1 METASTADSAVEG
14 RHVSWAT
21 YKETVLDEI
30 GRTLALVDEGDARRL
45 AEAILS
51 AERVYLAGLGRSGL
65 VASCFAMRLVHV
77 GLTAHVV
84 GEATAP
90 GLGRGDLLIAASG
103 SGRTKTV
110 LAWADAAKARG
121 AKVAALSAD
130 GRSPVARA
138 SDLVVEIPSPPYA
151 RTRAGGPRTCQPGGT
166 LFEQSLLVFF
176 DGMVLELAE
185 RLGLSPEMLKQRH
198 SNVE

>member
-1 METASTADSAVEG
+1 MRASFASRLDL
-14 RHVSWAT
+14 
-21 YKETVLDEI
+21 VLDEI
-30 GRTLALVDEGDARRL
+30 ARTLALVDARETDRL
-45 AEAILS
+45 AQAILG
-51 AERVYLAGLGRSGL
+51 AKRVYLAGTGRSGL
-65 VASCFAMRLVHV
+65 VSSCFAMRLVHL
-77 GLTAHVV
+77 GLVAHVV

-176 DGMVLELAE
+176 DGMVLELTE